1 VGYQGEALA
10 RRYTALVERVR
21 NAEAR
26 VARGSERLALAVA
39 RQAYRLYAYKDEYE
53 VARLFS
59 SPDVDAAL
67 ASHFEGDWRVR
78 FHLTPPWR
86 RAGADGEQRKQVFGP
101 WMRHALRFLA
111 HGKRL
116 RGTPFDPF
124 GFSAQRRLERA
135 LAVQY
140 EASIERLLQRL
151 DASRLDAAVA
161 LAGWPESIRGFGAVK
176 QRSVQLAR
184 QRQLAL
190 SAAFEAGAAVG
201 VPLAH
206 AA

>member
-1 VGYQGEALA
+1 
-10 RRYTALVERVR
+10 
-21 NAEAR
+21 
-26 VARGSERLALAVA
+26 VAHGSERLALAVA
-39 RQAYRLYAYKDEYE
+39 RQAHRLFAYKDEYE

-67 ASHFEGDWRVR
+67 AARFDGDWRLH

-86 RAGADGEQRKQVFGP
+86 RAVAEGEAHKQVFGP
-101 WMRHALRFLA
+101 WMRRALRLLA

-116 RGTPFDPF
+116 RGTVFDPF
-124 GFSAQRRLERA
+124 GFTAQRRLERA
-135 LAVQY
+135 LAAQY

-151 DASRLDAAVA
+151 ESSRLDAAVA
-161 LAGWPESIRGFGAVK
+161 LAQWPDSIRGFGAVK

-184 QRQLAL
+184 QRQVAL
-190 SAAFEAGAAVG
+190 SAAFEAGTPAS